1 MSLVPR
7 IRRPL
12 WFALAAIAASL
23 PGTTGAS
30 TGPRCEAMPAG
41 CTTCSCCEDG
51 SAASTQPG
59 PISALRPASESRP
72 IGLGCPISSSPCV
85 CRAPQPVAPAQ
96 KPGQRE
102 EERRVETGREVAAD
116 SLSYAGPRVPVAIAF
131 MPNVG
136 PPRSPIYLRT
146 ARLLI

>member
-1 MSLVPR
+1 MSLASR
-7 IRRPL
+7 LRRSL

-23 PGTTGAS
+23 PGTAGAS
-30 TGPRCEAMPAG
+30 TEPRCEAMPAG
-41 CTTCSCCEDG
+41 CTACSCCEDG
-51 SAASTQPG
+51 SPTSSQPSPTSALLPAST
-59 PISALRPASESRP
+59 SRP

-85 CRAPQPVAPAQ
+85 CRAQQPIAPAQ

-102 EERRVETGREVAAD
+102 EQRRVETGREVAAD
-116 SLSYAGPRVPVAIAF
+116 SPGYPGPRVPVAIAF
-131 MPNVG
+131 MPDVG